1 VTPNLAIGLAT
12 AFALGGFLV
21 PFVIAR
27 TPLWPRVLAG
37 TIMFAG
43 LSASLP
49 FVVGSPFH
57 PIFDPGPGRHLLEQ
71 LLEAAWW
78 IVAGRAV
85 VGFTRLLV
93 VIEHKPRETRLVS
106 DLVSGA
112 IYVCVI
118 LATVN
123 FAFGVP
129 VRGLLATSG
138 VIAIVL
144 GLALQS
150 TMADVFAGIALGI
163 ERPYETGD
171 LVWFEGDIE
180 GTVVQVNWRS
190 THIQTGNDD
199 VAVVPNSVVAKSKLV
214 NRSHPTSLRSDSV
227 SIILTPDAPPSRCI
241 GILRDAATGCIRML
255 NQPKPN
261 ITIAR
266 VGGDGVHY
274 SISFAVASSAHLLAA
289 RTELLDQVSR
299 HLRFTGI
306 GFAVPGTP
314 AGKLLPPATRQQI
327 LNASRD
333 LDFLSPADQDLIASK
348 MTDRTFAPGEV
359 MVTQGDIPGSV
370 LILASGAVGIA
381 HNTPDQEIRRY
392 PSLSPGDFIGLVGL
406 LVGEPYPISATAL
419 TICLVYEL
427 KADDLRE
434 FMQAYPHL
442 ADILVALAHRI
453 YSSFGADDSVAPSGT
468 LGRNDQLLVR
478 LRSFFG
484 LS

>member
-1 VTPNLAIGLAT
+1 MTPNLAIGLAT
-12 AFALGGFLV
+12 TCTLGGLLV
-21 PFVIAR
+21 PLFVAR

-37 TIMFAG
+37 TILFVGM
-43 LSASLP
+43 SASLP
-49 FVVGSPFH
+49 FVVGSPLH
-57 PIFDPGPGRHLLEQ
+57 PTFDRHPDRHLLEQ
-71 LLEAAWW
+71 FLEAAWW
-78 IVAGRAV
+78 FVAGRAV

-112 IYVCVI
+112 IYLCAF

-150 TMADVFAGIALGI
+150 TMADVFAGIALGV
-163 ERPYETGD
+163 ERPYEVGD

-180 GTVVQVNWRS
+180 GTVVQLNWRS

-227 SIILTPDAPPSRCI
+227 SIVLTPDAPPGQCMSA
-241 GILRDAATGCIRML
+241 LRDAATACIRIL
-255 NQPKPN
+255 DKPAPAVT
-261 ITIAR
+261 ITR
-266 VGGDGVHY
+266 LGGDGVHY
-274 SISFAVASSAHLLAA
+274 SISFAVASSAHLVAA

-306 GFAVPGTP
+306 TYAVPGTQASKLAP
-314 AGKLLPPATRQQI
+314 AATRQQV

-333 LDFLSPADQDLIASK
+333 LDFLTTADQDLIASR
-348 MTDRTFAPGEV
+348 MTDRIFEPGEALV
-359 MVTQGDIPGSV
+359 RQGEIAGSV
-370 LILASGAVGIA
+370 LIIATGAVGIVHVA
-381 HNTPDQEIRRY
+381 PDGDIRRFG
-392 PSLSPGDFIGLVGL
+392 SLGPGDFIGLVGL
-406 LVGEPYPISATAL
+406 LVCEPYTISATAL
-419 TICLVYEL
+419 TRCSTYEL
-427 KADDLRE
+427 KADDLKD
-434 FMQAYPHL
+434 FMRTYPHL
-442 ADILVALAHRI
+442 AEILVALAHKI
-453 YSSFGADDSVAPSGT
+453 YASFASDETIATSGT
-468 LGRNDQLLVR
+468 LGRNDQLLAR

-484 LS
+484 LT